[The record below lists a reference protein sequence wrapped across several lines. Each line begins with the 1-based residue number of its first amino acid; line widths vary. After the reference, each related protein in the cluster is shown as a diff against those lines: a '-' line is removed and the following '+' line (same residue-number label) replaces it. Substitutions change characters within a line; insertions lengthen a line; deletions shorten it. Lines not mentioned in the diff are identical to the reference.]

1 MQILHGE
8 HLTQSRAHLGT
19 LIDTA
24 RAKNTEVIRI
34 VAKKTS
40 VAELEEALVSTS
52 LFGTEKIIII
62 EELHSLPKSKRKDEL
77 ISLVAQKSTASELGE
92 EIILWES
99 RQLTATMLKKF
110 SGATVREFKLSKKL
124 FSWLDSLGGT
134 NAVQKL
140 TLLHGAVSSESEHFC
155 FIMLMRQVRLL
166 IQAKDGGTIKGAPF
180 MVSKLRSQA
189 KKFSLEK
196 LLQTHGKLLEVDR
209 QLKSSGSALTLAQ
222 QLDLLTLSL

>member
-62 EELHSLPKSKRKDEL
+62 EELQDEL